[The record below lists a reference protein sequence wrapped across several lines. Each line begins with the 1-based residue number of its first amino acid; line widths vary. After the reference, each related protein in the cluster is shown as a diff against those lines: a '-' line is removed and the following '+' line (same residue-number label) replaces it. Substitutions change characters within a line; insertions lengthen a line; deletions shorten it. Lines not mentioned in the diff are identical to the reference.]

1 MNMHA
6 DMYVCVC
13 VYGEKENMSKW
24 INKIKKKWTTPH
36 VISVYWKVLRIIRKT
51 NLLPSVRALP
61 ERFNWA
67 GSLALHMGGTIL
79 WRRGWKLSTS
89 IHHFLLPECRSYVT
103 SSLTSVCPAFPTGPL
118 STLFHCE
125 QTDRV
130 FLQLFMW
137 AFCLSNE
144 ERNIEVPWKGVWSIC
159 HKKMYCQ
166 QTKTKQRP
174 KWSLLTYMEARV
186 TTKDIGRERMLH
198 FIWIIITNLQCC
210 EYVLKFPELQN
221 FKLWVLL
228 YVKYISKKLWKNVGW
243 WGNSEMVHQV
253 KVLLDKQAWVPPQN
267 PREKSQM
274 KQDTWVI
281 STCLRWDGR
290 YGYEN
295 WPDAWGSAKLEHSAL
310 QKQET
315 LLQRGRRE
323 LTPKCYPLTS
333 THTSWHAHA
342 RAHRRTLMHTP
353 IITNNDDNGNKTKRR
368 RKERKRKE
376 EQRKDWVMRDRHFT
390 DTFQVPTFSC
400 QIVFP

>member
-1 MNMHA
+1 MNH
-6 DMYVCVC
+6 
-13 VYGEKENMSKW
+13 
-24 INKIKKKWTTPH
+24 TH
-36 VISVYWKVLRIIRKT
+36 VISVYLKVLRIIRKT

-67 GSLALHMGGTIL
+67 GRLALHMGSTIL

-89 IHHFLLPECRSYVT
+89 IHLFLLPECRSYVT

-125 QTDRV
+125 QTDLV

-159 HKKMYCQ
+159 HKKNVLSADKNKTE
-166 QTKTKQRP
+166 TKVITA
-174 KWSLLTYMEARV
+174 TYMEARV
-186 TTKDIGRERMLH
+186 TTKDTGRERTLH

-210 EYVLKFPELQN
+210 EYILKFPELQN

-228 YVKYISKKLWKNVGW
+228 YVKYISKKLWKMLGDGGTAKW
-243 WGNSEMVHQV
+243 FIRWKCSLSKREFRPRTHV
-253 KVLLDKQAWVPPQN
+253 K
-267 PREKSQM
+267 KSQM

-281 STCLRWDGR
+281 STCLQWDGR

-295 WPDAWGSAKLEHSAL
+295 WPDAWGSAKLEHSTL

-323 LTPKCYPLTS
+323 LTPKYYPLTS
-333 THTSWHAHA
+333 TRTSWHAHA

-353 IITNNDDNGNKTKRR
+353 MITNNDDNGNKTKRR

-390 DTFQVPTFSC
+390 DTFQVPTFIC